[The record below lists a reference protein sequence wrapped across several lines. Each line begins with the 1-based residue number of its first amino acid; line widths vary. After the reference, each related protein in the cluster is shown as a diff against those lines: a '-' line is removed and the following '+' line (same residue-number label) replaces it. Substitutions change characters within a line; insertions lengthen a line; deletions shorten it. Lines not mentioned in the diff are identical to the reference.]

1 VGCTNLVDHHDCKQV
16 ADRRKEQPIEVVLGA
31 IADNVAKDVQD
42 DLSNHKEEHAED
54 DVAQRPAVLQ
64 RTHDKDNLAD
74 EVDEEEDGV
83 DDVGE
88 DEDANGVLS
97 VQTSPVLEGEKGD
110 GAANDEHAEGGKS

>member
-1 VGCTNLVDHHDCKQV
+1 MLDAV
-16 ADRRKEQPIEVVLGA
+16 ADG
-31 IADNVAKDVQD
+31 VAEDVQD
-42 DLSNHKEEHAED
+42 DLADDEEEDAEH
-54 DVAQRPAVLQ
+54 DVAERPAVLECA
-64 RTHDKDNLAD
+64 HDKDDLAD

-83 DDVGE
+83 DDVCE